1 MEGENLPVVK
11 NNKILGTVLT
21 DDLKWDKN
29 TKDLVKR
36 ANFRLSMLRKAAK
49 YTRNIDD
56 LKDIYKTYIR
66 SILEQSAVIW
76 NEGLTNENKLDLERV
91 QKNVFRVILKEDYKS
106 YDHALEILKIDD
118 LSTRRKTL
126 LKKFAIGCI
135 TNEKG
140 KSYSL

>member
-11 NNKILGTVLT
+11 KTKILGTVLL
-21 DDLKWDKN
+21 DDLKWDEN

-118 LSTRRKTL
+118 LSTRRKT
-126 LKKFAIGCI
+126 
-135 TNEKG
+135 
-140 KSYSL
+140 S

>member
-1 MEGENLPVVK
+1 
-11 NNKILGTVLT
+11 
-21 DDLKWDKN
+21 
-29 TKDLVKR
+29 
-36 ANFRLSMLRKAAK
+36 MLRKAAK

-76 NEGLTNENKLDLERV
+76 NEGLTNENKLGLERV
-91 QKNVFRVILKEDYKS
+91 QTNVFWVILKEDYKS

-118 LSTRRKTL
+118 LSTRQKTL
-126 LKKFAIGCI
+126 LKEFAIGCI

-140 KSYSL
+140 KSYSLWKRKLTIRRKEKFKNSKLQKQKQKEWRNQQYLLYRSY